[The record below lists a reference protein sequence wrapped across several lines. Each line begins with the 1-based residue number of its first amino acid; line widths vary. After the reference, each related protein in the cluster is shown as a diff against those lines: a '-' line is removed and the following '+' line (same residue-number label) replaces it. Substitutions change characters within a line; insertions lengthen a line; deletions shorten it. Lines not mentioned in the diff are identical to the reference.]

1 MQSFQIFGLYG
12 CHLAALTRSLKLKL
26 QHNLNNDHIPTL
38 KLLSYFSAPFVFLL
52 ACEEPKSVRINF
64 TWQLSVLGPGKT
76 KASGIYTHLRHR
88 VGVLRVP
95 SSGQRL
101 CPHC

>member
-1 MQSFQIFGLYG
+1 MQSFQIFWSYGLSFG
-12 CHLAALTRSLKLKL
+12 CSLKLKL
-26 QHNLNNDHIPTL
+26 QHNLNKDHLPTL
-38 KLLSYFSAPFVFLL
+38 KLLSYFSAPFGFLL

-76 KASGIYTHLRHR
+76 KASGIYTHVRHR